1 MSLIVK
7 TSSGP
12 KVAPPDEGSYAAV
25 CTQLV
30 DIGLQHIS
38 YEGSEKDVNQ
48 VVIVWELA
56 GETIDLGEK
65 GQVPRTVSKTYTMSL
80 HERSGLRKDLKS
92 WRGREFTDDEL
103 KAFDLSNVLGAPC
116 MIQIVHKVTPNGT
129 YANIASIMSLPK
141 GMPKPQ
147 PSMELIAFDA
157 DTASEADLEKL
168 PGWIADKVKA
178 SATWVGKSAGQL
190 AEALEDDDEELPF

>member
-7 TSSGP
+7 SSSGP
-12 KVAPPDEGSYAAV
+12 KIAPPDEGSYAAV

-38 YEGSEKDVNQ
+38 YEGTEKDVNQ

-56 GETIDLGEK
+56 GETIDLGETT
-65 GQVPRTVSKTYTMSL
+65 VPRTVSKTYTMSL

-92 WRGREFTDDEL
+92 WRGREFTDEEL

-116 MIQIVHKVTPNGT
+116 MIQIVHKVTANGT

-147 PSMELIAFDA
+147 ASMPLVAFDA
-157 DTASEADLEKL
+157 DTATEADLDKL
-168 PGWIADKVKA
+168 PSWIADKVKA
-178 SATWVGKSAGQL
+178 SATWVGKSAGALVQEL
-190 AEALEDDDEELPF
+190 ADDDGELPF